1 MKKTIILMAALFM
14 AICNCFALPSFSG
27 DDEVIPLECSESEL
41 DTIIIRTP
49 AIPIQALLDSEQSII
64 TVFFLYDMGVVSI
77 DIMNTVTGEEFYY
90 EEASQSGSAILP
102 FFGGSGYYYIRF
114 RTINGPSY
122 YGYFYIE

>member
-1 MKKTIILMAALFM
+1 MKKTIVLIAALFM
-14 AICNCFALPSFSG
+14 AISNCFALSSISR
-27 DDEVIPLECSESEL
+27 DDEVIPLEYNESEL
-41 DTIIIRTP
+41 DTIIFRTP
-49 AIPIQALLDSEQSII
+49 VVPIQAFLNSAQSII